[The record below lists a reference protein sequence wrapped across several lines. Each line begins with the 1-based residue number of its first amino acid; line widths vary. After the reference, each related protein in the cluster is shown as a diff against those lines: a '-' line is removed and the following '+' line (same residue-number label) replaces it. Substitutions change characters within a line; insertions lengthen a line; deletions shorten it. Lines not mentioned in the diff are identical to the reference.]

1 MPQTERY
8 NYQTAP
14 IIAILFSNF
23 VNIFL
28 FIRARERNF
37 EMGYLSFNIQ
47 IEGKSIVVVG
57 GGRVAER
64 KVCNILPAGALLT
77 VISPTITFE
86 LQNLRENGRISHL
99 PRRFQPGDLVDA
111 FMVIAAT
118 NEQETNR
125 SVAAEAGKLGILA
138 EITDNPAAGNVTSP
152 AIIRQGDLSIA
163 ISTNNLAPALSA
175 AIKREL
181 IPLFGPEYAQ
191 SLKLLG
197 LVREKLLTD
206 GGGSTYNKR
215 VLSDLAE
222 NLPALFASGASVEID
237 KLLQKHLG
245 QDYILSA
252 FESAIG
258 DNQ

>member
-1 MPQTERY
+1 
-8 NYQTAP
+8 
-14 IIAILFSNF
+14 
-23 VNIFL
+23 
-28 FIRARERNF
+28 
-37 EMGYLSFNIQ
+37 MGYLSFNLQ
-47 IEGKSIVVVG
+47 LEGKSIIVVG

-64 KVCNILPAGALLT
+64 KISTIAPSGALLT

-86 LQNLRENGRISHL
+86 LQKLRDCGAISHL
-99 PRRFQPGDLVDA
+99 PRKYQPGDLTGA
-111 FMVIAAT
+111 FIVIAAT
-118 NEQETNR
+118 SDRETN
-125 SVAAEAGKLGILA
+125 SSIAADASGLGILA

-152 AIIRQGDLSIA
+152 ATIRQGDLSIA

-181 IPLFGPEYAQ
+181 APLFGPEYAK
-191 SLKLLG
+191 SVRLLG
-197 LVREKLLTD
+197 SVREKLLTD

-222 NLPALFASGASVEID
+222 KLPALFASGASGEID

-245 QDYILSA
+245 QGCRLSA
-252 FESAIG
+252 FESGIG